1 MLNTTVCTSKKMD
14 DLCDDTCRLMAT
26 WIIPHLDLNGV
37 FYADAALVRSLVFPR
52 RTDSVEAIDAYLL
65 DMERVGLIVLFE
77 EKGER
82 WQWWPGFADN
92 QVGLRKERE
101 RSQFPEP
108 PLIRQDAATLTAECR
123 QDDGNMT
130 PECPQ
135 KLNEVK
141 LKEVNGAAATTPQ
154 DVTISKPTLSEDSC
168 TAMLHKC
175 LAQAGQFPS
184 SMMAELYE
192 QAIENV
198 NDPELIRLA
207 FEDTAKNG
215 KRMSPRYLASI
226 IERCA
231 RDGVLPGVWLD
242 SKKPPGARASPEKP
256 IREQLT
262 PEQVNAL
269 IDAEM
274 RREYGI
280 NNAS

>member
-1 MLNTTVCTSKKMD
+1 MPWARIDDEFHDNVKVVEAGTLAVGLYTLCLSWAAEQLTDGKIPAKMIHRLCCDVD
-14 DLCDDTCRLMAT
+14 DPILLAERLVEVGLFERDGNDYLIHDYLEYNPSRVQVLAER
-26 WIIPHLDLNGV
+26 
-37 FYADAALVRSLVFPR
+37 DAARERMRTRRNANGTFGESSGNVRPNIDETSDCVRSTPVPFPVP
-52 RTDSVEAIDAYLL
+52 TTTTT
-65 DMERVGLIVLFE
+65 
-77 EKGER
+77 
-82 WQWWPGFADN
+82 
-92 QVGLRKERE
+92 
-101 RSQFPEP
+101 
-108 PLIRQDAATLTAECR
+108 AARNVDLTE
-123 QDDGNMT
+123 
-130 PECPQ
+130 
-135 KLNEVK
+135 
-141 LKEVNGAAATTPQ
+141 
-154 DVTISKPTLSEDSC
+154 SKPPETDSC

-184 SMMAELYE
+184 MMMAELYE

-215 KRMSPRYLASI
+215 KRMSPRYLESI

-231 RDGVLPGVWLD
+231 RDGVLPGVWPD

-280 NNAS
+280 NNTS